1 MFIRAPNSGRKLLL
15 TCIVAGVMIAILVSC
30 LQFLVAWHKHE
41 VKYDTLITDVQKYLD
56 TYFADLKS
64 TTDRLQPLTL
74 DTCQQ
79 ANPEMGGQ
87 PHQRAVHQ
95 REEAHRQHER
105 HSPGKVLQQTGEDPA
120 AKEGFLRQRGGQR
133 QRTEGQQSLRDASR
147 HDDGALRDMSG

>member
-79 ANPEMGGQ
+79 ANPELTARAAFSMNVRTFALDGGHDFSAWAHTHT
-87 PHQRAVHQ
+87 HQVIAEKSNESSTHATQ
-95 REEAHRQHER
+95 
-105 HSPGKVLQQTGEDPA
+105 
-120 AKEGFLRQRGGQR
+120 
-133 QRTEGQQSLRDASR
+133 
-147 HDDGALRDMSG
+147 

>member
-64 TTDRLQPLTL
+64 SFTNKRLL
-74 DTCQQ
+74 
-79 ANPEMGGQ
+79 MY
-87 PHQRAVHQ
+87 
-95 REEAHRQHER
+95 
-105 HSPGKVLQQTGEDPA
+105 
-120 AKEGFLRQRGGQR
+120 
-133 QRTEGQQSLRDASR
+133 
-147 HDDGALRDMSG
+147 MSIMNGNCVRIML

>member
-30 LQFLVAWHKHE
+30 LQFLVARHKHE

-79 ANPEMGGQ
+79 ANPELTA
-87 PHQRAVHQ
+87 RAAFSMNV
-95 REEAHRQHER
+95 RTF
-105 HSPGKVLQQTGEDPA
+105 VLV
-120 AKEGFLRQRGGQR
+120 KIKNILFICNW
-133 QRTEGQQSLRDASR
+133 
-147 HDDGALRDMSG
+147 

>member
-1 MFIRAPNSGRKLLL
+1 MFIRAPNFGRKLLL

-41 VKYDTLITDVQKYLD
+41 VKYDTLIIDVQKYLD

-79 ANPEMGGQ
+79 ANPELTA
-87 PHQRAVHQ
+87 RAAFSMNVRTFVLVKDKKHSVHL
-95 REEAHRQHER
+95 RLVRWTF
-105 HSPGKVLQQTGEDPA
+105 HS
-120 AKEGFLRQRGGQR
+120 
-133 QRTEGQQSLRDASR
+133 
-147 HDDGALRDMSG
+147 MN

>member
-79 ANPEMGGQ
+79 ANPELTA
-87 PHQRAVHQ
+87 RAAFSMNV
-95 REEAHRQHER
+95 RTF
-105 HSPGKVLQQTGEDPA
+105 VLVKD
-120 AKEGFLRQRGGQR
+120 KKNILFICDR
-133 QRTEGQQSLRDASR
+133 
-147 HDDGALRDMSG
+147 